1 MSLGVFDN
9 DLGGLFKEFEPNIA
23 PVGGEGIW
31 ATGAK
36 GGELVSEGPE
46 GFDFGVGVERFDF
59 DRAL

>member
-23 PVGGEGIW
+23 SVGGEGIW

-36 GGELVSEGPE
+36 GGELISEGSE
-46 GFDFGVGVERFDF
+46 GFDLGVGVERFDL
-59 DRAL
+59 DGSL